1 MLPISG
7 VLLLAGA
14 WDVLRRRIPNRVTLV
29 VAVAGGVFQLLA
41 RGPLAAGLAVLGAVG
56 VVVLLWSPWVM
67 GRIGGGDLK
76 LAAAAA
82 ISAGLGDLAWY
93 LLGSSLA
100 AGGLSAISYACSSP
114 RARAEIRGNLHLAFW
129 RHPLE
134 LNSKPVPGSGRVSVP
149 FGAAFV
155 IAALFL
161 LWTRNPSN

>member
-1 MLPISG
+1 M
-7 VLLLAGA
+7 VAGA
-14 WDVLRRRIPNRVTLV
+14 WDVLKRRIPNRVTLV
-29 VAVAGGVFQLLA
+29 VAVAGGIFQLLA
-41 RGPLAAGLAVLGAVG
+41 RGPLSAALAVLGALG

-76 LAAAAA
+76 LAAAGA
-82 ISAGLGDLAWY
+82 ISAGLGDLTWY

-100 AGGLSAISYACSSP
+100 AGVLSAISYACSSAP
-114 RARAEIRGNLHLAFW
+114 ARAEIRGNLQLAFW

-134 LNSKPVPGSGRVSVP
+134 VNAKAVPGSGRVSVP

-161 LWTRNPSN
+161 LWTRNS